1 LTDIRE
7 FIRAG
12 RAELKATMI
21 VSGGTLVNVASAEIY
36 PADVAVYKDRIVAVA
51 ADVSEYRGP
60 DTEIV
65 DATGH
70 CLCPGMIDGH
80 LHVEC
85 SKLSVTSFAKAV
97 VPLGT
102 TSIVSGL
109 DQILVVA
116 GLEGAREF
124 LDEARCTPLK
134 IFWGAPCK
142 TPYTLPRSNVGY
154 YFGPDDHRATHSWP
168 ECIGIWETV
177 REFVDTMDDHVLQA
191 IEIAE
196 QSRLPVLGCSPMCRG
211 NRLNS
216 YLQAGVR
223 SDHESYTAEEMLEKL
238 RNGMHVVIRESSISH
253 FLEKNLRIVTEM
265 GIEATSRISFCT
277 DDVVASDIL
286 KRGHLDNMVRMAI
299 AMGIKPMAAI
309 QMATI
314 NGAEAL
320 RIGQKV
326 GSISPGLAADI
337 LLVRDLKDFRAAA
350 VIAKGRL
357 AARDGKLIGELTPPA
372 RSALVRET
380 FKLSPVSRHD
390 LEVQAAEPGQNATRA
405 LSIAVTPDQIF
416 VRKRRD
422 VVLPVKN
429 GLVEADP
436 SRDVQYLTVVE
447 RYGRTSNRPVA
458 FASGFGLRSGA
469 LATSAAPDDN
479 NIVCVGTNPDD
490 MALAINH
497 IISRNGGQAV
507 ADGGRIVAFLPLPVG
522 GIVSDIEPEE
532 MAKKEQELDD
542 AARALGCTL
551 PWPFMYMFVLQIT
564 AIPDFA
570 ITDLGV
576 IDCVKLEVVD
586 PLQEASDGGA
596 RRAGGS

>member
-1 LTDIRE
+1 MTDVRE

-12 RAELKATMI
+12 RAELKATLI
-21 VSGGTLVNVASAEIY
+21 VSGGTLVNVASGEIY
-36 PADVAVYKDRIVAVA
+36 PADVAVYKDRIVAVG
-51 ADVSEYRGP
+51 DVSDYRGRG
-60 DTEIV
+60 TEVV

-70 CLCPGMIDGH
+70 FLCPGLIDGH

-85 SKLSVTSFAKAV
+85 SKMSVTSFAKAV

-124 LDEARCTPLK
+124 LDEAKATPLK

-154 YFGPDDHRATHSWP
+154 YFGPEDHRKTHSWP
-168 ECIGIWETV
+168 ECVGIWETV

-196 QSRLPVLGCSPMCRG
+196 ASRLPILGCSPMCRG
-211 NRLNS
+211 HRLNS

-238 RNGMHVVIRESSISH
+238 RKGMHVVIRESSISH
-253 FLEKNLRIVTEM
+253 FLEENLRIVTEM
-265 GIEATSRISFCT
+265 GITATSRISFCT

-286 KRGHLDNMVRMAI
+286 ERGHLDNMIRMAVAI
-299 AMGIKPMAAI
+299 GVSPMTAI

-320 RIGQKV
+320 KIGQKV

-337 LLVRDLKDFRAAA
+337 LLVRNVEDFRVAA

-357 AARDGKLIGELTPPA
+357 AARDKELVADLAPPL
-372 RSALVRET
+372 RSAALTDT
-380 FKLSPVSRHD
+380 FAVDKVSAD
-390 LEVQAAEPGQNATRA
+390 EM
-405 LSIAVTPDQIF
+405 AVTVARPDGHARVLTMAVNPEQVF

-422 VVLPVKN
+422 VMLPVRD
-429 GLVEADP
+429 GRVLADAAQ
-436 SRDVQYLTVVE
+436 DVQYVAVVE
-447 RYGRTSNRPVA
+447 RYGRTRNRPVA

-469 LATSAAPDDN
+469 LATSTAPDDN
-479 NIVCVGTNPDD
+479 NIVCVGTNPHD
-490 MALAINH
+490 MAIAINH
-497 IISRNGGQAV
+497 IIAEKGGQAV
-507 ADGGRIVAFLPLPVG
+507 VDGGRIISFLPLPIG
-522 GIVSDIEPEE
+522 GIVSDIEPAE
-532 MAKKEQELDD
+532 MAASEQALDE
-542 AARALGCTL
+542 AARSLGCRL

-570 ITDLGV
+570 MTDLGA
-576 IDCVKLEVVD
+576 IDCVNLSVID
-586 PLQEASDGGA
+586 PLEMAS
-596 RRAGGS
+596 

>member
-1 LTDIRE
+1 MSDIRE

-12 RAELKATMI
+12 RAELKATLI

-36 PADVAVYKDRIVAVA
+36 PADVAVYKDRIVAVG
-51 ADVSEYRGP
+51 DVSDYRGP
-60 DTEIV
+60 ETEIV
-65 DATGH
+65 DGTGYY
-70 CLCPGMIDGH
+70 LCPGMIDGH

-85 SKLSVTSFAKAV
+85 SKMSVTSFAKAV

-109 DQILVVA
+109 DQILVVS

-124 LDEARCTPLK
+124 LDEAKGTPLK

-154 YFGPDDHRATHSWP
+154 YFGPDGHRATHSWP
-168 ECIGIWETV
+168 ECVGIWETV
-177 REFVDTMDDHVLQA
+177 REFVDMMDDHVMQA

-196 QSRLPVLGCSPMCRG
+196 KSRLPILGCSPMCRG
-211 NRLNS
+211 HKLNS
-216 YLQAGVR
+216 YLQSGVR
-223 SDHESYTAEEMLEKL
+223 SDHESYTADEMLEKL
-238 RNGMHVVIRESSISH
+238 RNGVHVVIRESSISH
-253 FLEKNLRIVTEM
+253 FLTENLRIVTEM
-265 GIEATSRISFCT
+265 GIKATSRISFCT

-299 AMGIKPMAAI
+299 EMGIEPLTAI

-320 RIGQKV
+320 KIGQKV

-337 LLVRDLKDFRAAA
+337 LLVKDIADFRVSA
-350 VIAKGRL
+350 VIAKGKV
-357 AARDGKLIGELTPPA
+357 AARGGKLVSDLVAPP
-372 RSALVRET
+372 RSRLVTDT
-380 FKLSPVSRHD
+380 FKVGKVSRDD
-390 LEVQAAEPGQNATRA
+390 LVVRA
-405 LSIAVTPDQIF
+405 PDKKSTARVFTMAVTPEQIF

-422 VVLPVKN
+422 VTLPVRD
-429 GLVEADP
+429 GLVEADVAQ
-436 SRDVQYLTVVE
+436 DVQYLTVVE
-447 RYGRTSNRPVA
+447 RYGKTKNRPVA

-469 LATSAAPDDN
+469 LATSTAPDDN
-479 NIVCVGTNPDD
+479 NIVCVGTNLDD
-490 MALAINH
+490 MTVAINT
-497 IISRNGGQAV
+497 IIENNGGQAV
-507 ADGGRIVAFLPLPVG
+507 VDGGEVKAFLPLPIG

-532 MAKKEQELDD
+532 MAAKEEELDE

-570 ITDLGV
+570 MTDLGA

-586 PLQEASDGGA
+586 PLKMAL
-596 RRAGGS
+596 

>member
-1 LTDIRE
+1 MKLSDIRE

-12 RAELKATMI
+12 RAEYKATLI
-21 VSGGTLVNVASAEIY
+21 VSGGTLVNVASGEIY
-36 PADVAVYKDRIVAVA
+36 PTDVAVYKDRIVAVG
-51 ADVSEYRGP
+51 DVSEYRGP
-60 DTEIV
+60 ETEMI

-70 CLCPGMIDGH
+70 FLCPGLIDGH

-85 SKLSVTSFAKAV
+85 SKMSVTSFAKAV

-109 DQILVVA
+109 DQILVVS

-124 LDEARCTPLK
+124 LDEAKGTPLK

-168 ECIGIWETV
+168 ECVGIWETV
-177 REFVDTMDDHVLQA
+177 REFVDTMDEHVLQA
-191 IEIAE
+191 VEIAE
-196 QSRLPVLGCSPMCRG
+196 KSRLPILGCSPMCRG

-223 SDHESYTAEEMLEKL
+223 SDHESYTADEMLEKL
-238 RNGMHVVIRESSISH
+238 RKGMHVVIRESSISH
-253 FLEKNLRIVTEM
+253 FLEENLRIVTEM
-265 GIEATSRISFCT
+265 GIGATNRISFCT

-286 KRGHLDNMVRMAI
+286 GRGHLDNMIRMAV
-299 AMGIKPMAAI
+299 AMGVPPLTAI

-337 LLVRDLKDFRAAA
+337 LLVKDIGDFRVSA

-357 AARDGKLIGELTPPA
+357 AARDGRLVDDLAPPA
-372 RSALVRET
+372 RSALVTDT
-380 FKLSPVSRHD
+380 FKLAPVSRED
-390 LEVQAAEPGQNATRA
+390 LLVRAHAAGDKAPVLT
-405 LSIAVTPDQIF
+405 IAVTPEQIF
-416 VRKRRD
+416 VRTQRD
-422 VVLPVKN
+422 VVLPVRD
-429 GLVEADP
+429 GYVEADP
-436 SRDVQYLTVVE
+436 SQDVQYLTVVE

-469 LATSAAPDDN
+469 LATSTAPDDN
-479 NIVCVGTNPDD
+479 NIVCLGTNPDD

-497 IISRNGGQAV
+497 IIENNGGQV
-507 ADGGRIVAFLPLPVG
+507 VTDGGRIVSFLPLPIG
-522 GIVSDIEPEE
+522 GIVSDLDPPE
-532 MAKKEQELDD
+532 MAKKELELDD

-570 ITDLGV
+570 MTDLGL
-576 IDCVKLEVVD
+576 IDCVNLKVVN
-586 PLQEASDGGA
+586 PLKQAS
-596 RRAGGS
+596 

>member
-1 LTDIRE
+1 MSDIRE

-12 RAELKATMI
+12 RAEFKATLI
-21 VSGGTLVNVASAEIY
+21 IRGGTLVNVASGEIY
-36 PADVAVYKDRIVAVA
+36 PADVAIYKDRIVAVG
-51 ADVSEYRGP
+51 DVAEYNGP

-65 DATGH
+65 DATGYY
-70 CLCPGMIDGH
+70 LCPGLIDGH

-85 SKLSVTSFAKAV
+85 SKMSVTSFAKAV

-109 DQILVVA
+109 DQILVTS

-124 LDEARCTPLK
+124 LDEAKGTPLK

-154 YFGPDDHRATHSWP
+154 YFGPDDHHATHSWP
-168 ECIGIWETV
+168 ECVGIWETV
-177 REFVDTMDDHVLQA
+177 REFVDTLDDHVLQA

-196 QSRLPVLGCSPMCRG
+196 KSRLPILGCSPMCRG
-211 NRLNS
+211 SKLNS

-223 SDHESYTAEEMLEKL
+223 SDHESYTADEMLEKL
-238 RNGMHVVIRESSISH
+238 RKGMHVVIRESSISH
-253 FLEKNLRIVTEM
+253 FLTENLRIVTEM
-265 GIEATSRISFCT
+265 GIKATSRISFCT

-286 KRGHLDNMVRMAI
+286 SRGHLDNMIRMAVRM
-299 AMGIKPMAAI
+299 GIEPLTAI

-337 LLVRDLKDFRAAA
+337 LLVKDLKDFRVSA
-350 VIAKGRL
+350 VVAKGRL
-357 AARDGKLIGELTPPA
+357 AARDGKLVQDLSPPA
-372 RSALVRET
+372 RSAAVSNT
-380 FKLSPVSRHD
+380 FKVAPVSRED
-390 LEVQAAEPGQNATRA
+390 LTVRAPGTGDVAKA
-405 LSIAVTPDQIF
+405 LAIAVTPDQIF
-416 VRKRRD
+416 VRKQRN
-422 VVLPVKN
+422 VVLPVRD
-429 GLVEADP
+429 GFVEADR
-436 SRDVQYLTVVE
+436 SQDVQYLTVVE

-469 LATSAAPDDN
+469 LATSTAPDDN

-497 IISRNGGQAV
+497 IIANNGGQAV
-507 ADGGRIVAFLPLPVG
+507 ADGGRIVSFLPLPIG
-522 GIVSDIEPEE
+522 GIVSDIEPQE
-532 MAKKEQELDD
+532 MARKEQELDE
-542 AARALGCTL
+542 AARALGCSL

-576 IDCVKLEVVD
+576 IDCVNLKVVNPLEA
-586 PLQEASDGGA
+586 AS
-596 RRAGGS
+596 

>member
-1 LTDIRE
+1 MLSDIRE

-12 RAELKATMI
+12 RAEYKATLI

-36 PADVAVYKDRIVAVA
+36 PADVAVYKDRIVAVG
-51 ADVSEYRGP
+51 DVSEYRGP
-60 DTEIV
+60 GTEII
-65 DATGH
+65 DATGYY
-70 CLCPGMIDGH
+70 LCPGLIDGH

-85 SKLSVTSFAKAV
+85 SKMSVTSFAKAV

-109 DQILVVA
+109 DQILVVS
-116 GLEGAREF
+116 GLVGAREF
-124 LDEARCTPLK
+124 LDEAKGTPLK

-154 YFGPDDHRATHSWP
+154 YFGPGDHVATHSWP
-168 ECIGIWETV
+168 ECVGIWETV

-196 QSRLPVLGCSPMCRG
+196 KSRLPILGCSPMCRG
-211 NRLNS
+211 SRLNS

-223 SDHESYTAEEMLEKL
+223 SDHESYTADEMLEKL
-238 RNGMHVVIRESSISH
+238 RKGMHVVIRESSISH
-253 FLEKNLRIVTEM
+253 FLNENLRIVTEM
-265 GIEATSRISFCT
+265 GIKATGRISFCT

-286 KRGHLDNMVRMAI
+286 SRGHLDNMIRMAVRM
-299 AMGIKPMAAI
+299 GIPPLTAI

-337 LLVRDLKDFRAAA
+337 LLVKDLEDFRVSA
-350 VIAKGRL
+350 VVAKGKL
-357 AARDGKLIGELTPPA
+357 AARDGKLVEELTPPA
-372 RSALVRET
+372 RSAVVSDT
-380 FKLSPVSRHD
+380 FKVAPVSRED
-390 LEVQAAEPGQNATRA
+390 LLVRTSTKGDTARA
-405 LSIAVTPDQIF
+405 LAIAVTPDQIF
-416 VRKRRD
+416 VRKQRD
-422 VVLPVKN
+422 VVLPVRD
-429 GLVEADP
+429 GLVQADI
-436 SRDVQYLTVVE
+436 SQDVQYLAVVE

-469 LATSAAPDDN
+469 LATSTAPDDN
-479 NIVCVGTNPDD
+479 NIVCVGANPDD

-497 IISRNGGQAV
+497 IIANNGGQAV
-507 ADGGRIVAFLPLPVG
+507 ADGGRIVSFLPLPIG
-522 GIVSDIEPEE
+522 GIVSDIEPQE
-532 MAKKEQELDD
+532 MARKEQELDE

-576 IDCVKLEVVD
+576 IDCVNLKVVNPLEA
-586 PLQEASDGGA
+586 AS
-596 RRAGGS
+596 

>member
-1 LTDIRE
+1 MALSDIRE

-12 RAELKATMI
+12 RAEHRATL
-21 VSGGTLVNVASAEIY
+21 VVAGGTLVNVASGEIY
-36 PADVAVYKDRIVAVA
+36 PADVAIYKDRIVAVG
-51 ADVSEYRGP
+51 DVSDYRGP
-60 DTEIV
+60 DTEMI
-65 DATGH
+65 DATGYF
-70 CLCPGMIDGH
+70 LCPGMIDGH

-85 SKLSVTSFAKAV
+85 SKMSVTSFAKAV

-109 DQILVVA
+109 DQILVVS

-124 LDEARCTPLK
+124 LDEAKHTPLK

-142 TPYTLPRSNVGY
+142 TPYTLPRSHVGH

-168 ECIGIWETV
+168 ECVGIWETV
-177 REFVDTMDDHVLQA
+177 REFVDTMDDHVMQA
-191 IEIAE
+191 VEIAE
-196 QSRLPVLGCSPMCRG
+196 KSRLPILGCSPMCRG

-223 SDHESYTAEEMLEKL
+223 ADHESYTADEMLEKL
-238 RNGMHVVIRESSISH
+238 RKGMHVVIRESSISH
-253 FLEKNLRIVTEM
+253 FLEENLRIVTEM
-265 GIEATSRISFCT
+265 GIKATSRISFCT

-286 KRGHLDNMVRMAI
+286 SRGHLDNMVRMAVK
-299 AMGIKPMAAI
+299 MGIAPLTAI

-337 LLVRDLKDFRAAA
+337 LLVEDIADFRVSA

-357 AARDGKLIGELTPPA
+357 AARDGRLVDNLAPPP
-372 RSALVRET
+372 RSARVTDT
-380 FKLSPVSRHD
+380 FKLAPVSRDD
-390 LEVQAAEPGQNATRA
+390 LLVRA
-405 LSIAVTPDQIF
+405 QGSGDTAKVLSISVTPEQIF

-422 VVLPVKN
+422 VVLPVRD
-429 GLVEADP
+429 GHVEADV
-436 SRDVQYLTVVE
+436 SQDVQYLTVVE
-447 RYGRTSNRPVA
+447 RYGHTANRPVA

-469 LATSAAPDDN
+469 LATSTAPDDN
-479 NIVCVGTNPDD
+479 NIVCVGANPDD

-497 IISRNGGQAV
+497 IIENRGGQAV
-507 ADGGRIVAFLPLPVG
+507 ADGGRIVSFLPLPIG
-522 GIVSDIEPEE
+522 GIVSDIDPRE
-532 MAKKEQELDD
+532 MAEKERELDD

-570 ITDLGV
+570 ITDLGL
-576 IDCVKLEVVD
+576 IDCVNLEVVD
-586 PLQEASDGGA
+586 PLKMAS
-596 RRAGGS
+596 

>member
-1 LTDIRE
+1 MLSDIRE

-12 RAELKATMI
+12 RAEFKATLI
-21 VSGGTLVNVASAEIY
+21 ISGGTLVNVASAEIY
-36 PADVAVYKDRIVAVA
+36 PADVAVYKDRIVAVG
-51 ADVSEYRGP
+51 DVSEYRGP

-65 DATGH
+65 DATGYH
-70 CLCPGMIDGH
+70 LCPGLIDGH

-85 SKLSVTSFAKAV
+85 SKMSVTSFAKAV

-109 DQILVVA
+109 DQILVTS

-124 LDEARCTPLK
+124 LDEAKGTPLK

-177 REFVDTMDDHVLQA
+177 REFIDTMDDHVLEA

-196 QSRLPVLGCSPMCRG
+196 KSRLPILGCSPMCRG
-211 NRLNS
+211 SRLNS
-216 YLQAGVR
+216 YLQVGVR

-238 RNGMHVVIRESSISH
+238 RKGMHVVIRESSISH
-253 FLEKNLRIVTEM
+253 FLTENLRIVTEM
-265 GIEATSRISFCT
+265 GIKATSRISFCT
-277 DDVVASDIL
+277 DDVVATDIL
-286 KRGHLDNMVRMAI
+286 SRGHLDNMVRMAI
-299 AMGIKPMAAI
+299 QMGIEPLTAI

-326 GSISPGLAADI
+326 GSISPGLSADI
-337 LLVRDLKDFRAAA
+337 LLVKDLEDFRVSA
-350 VIAKGRL
+350 VIAKGKL
-357 AARDGKLIGELTPPA
+357 AARDGKLVGELTPPA
-372 RSALVRET
+372 RSSAVSDT
-380 FKLSPVSRHD
+380 FRVAPVSPED
-390 LEVQAAEPGQNATRA
+390 LAVRAAGEGDSAKA
-405 LSIAVTPDQIF
+405 LAIAVTPDQIF
-416 VRKRRD
+416 VRKQRD
-422 VVLPVKN
+422 VTLPVRD
-429 GLVEADP
+429 GFVQADP
-436 SRDVQYLTVVE
+436 AQDVQYITVVE
-447 RYGRTSNRPVA
+447 RYGRTTNRPVA

-469 LATSAAPDDN
+469 LATSTAPDDN
-479 NIVCVGTNPDD
+479 NIVCVGTNPND

-497 IISRNGGQAV
+497 IIANNGGQAV
-507 ADGGRIVAFLPLPVG
+507 ADGGRIVSFLPLPIG
-522 GIVSDIEPEE
+522 GIVSDIEPQE
-532 MAKKEQELDD
+532 MAEKEQELDE
-542 AARALGCTL
+542 AARGLGCTL

-576 IDCVKLEVVD
+576 IDCVNLKVVD
-586 PLQEASDGGA
+586 PLKATS
-596 RRAGGS
+596 

>member
-1 LTDIRE
+1 MSDIRE

-12 RAELKATMI
+12 RAEFKATLI
-21 VSGGTLVNVASAEIY
+21 IRGGTLVNVASGEIY
-36 PADVAVYKDRIVAVA
+36 PADVAIYKDRIVAVG
-51 ADVSEYRGP
+51 DVAEYNGP

-65 DATGH
+65 DATGYY
-70 CLCPGMIDGH
+70 LCPGLIDGH

-85 SKLSVTSFAKAV
+85 SKMSVTSFAKAV

-109 DQILVVA
+109 DQILVTS

-124 LDEARCTPLK
+124 LDEAKGTPLK

-154 YFGPDDHRATHSWP
+154 YFGPDDHHATHSWP
-168 ECIGIWETV
+168 ECVGIWETV
-177 REFVDTMDDHVLQA
+177 REFVDTLDDHVLQA

-196 QSRLPVLGCSPMCRG
+196 KSRLPILGCSPMCRG
-211 NRLNS
+211 SKLNS

-223 SDHESYTAEEMLEKL
+223 SDHESYTADEMLEKL
-238 RNGMHVVIRESSISH
+238 RKGMHVVIRESSISH
-253 FLEKNLRIVTEM
+253 FLTENLRIVTEM
-265 GIEATSRISFCT
+265 GIKATSRISFCT

-286 KRGHLDNMVRMAI
+286 SRGHLDNMIRMAVRM
-299 AMGIKPMAAI
+299 GIEPLTAI

-337 LLVRDLKDFRAAA
+337 LLVKDLKDFRVSA
-350 VIAKGRL
+350 VVAKGRL
-357 AARDGKLIGELTPPA
+357 AARDGKLVQDLSPPA
-372 RSALVRET
+372 RSAAVSNT
-380 FKLSPVSRHD
+380 FKVAPVSRED
-390 LEVQAAEPGQNATRA
+390 LTVRAPGTGDVAKA
-405 LSIAVTPDQIF
+405 LAIAVTPDQIF
-416 VRKRRD
+416 VRKQRN
-422 VVLPVKN
+422 VVLPVRD
-429 GLVEADP
+429 GFVEADR
-436 SRDVQYLTVVE
+436 SQDVQYLTVVE
-447 RYGRTSNRPVA
+447 RYGRKSNRPVA

-469 LATSAAPDDN
+469 LATSTAPDDN

-497 IISRNGGQAV
+497 IIANNGGQAV
-507 ADGGRIVAFLPLPVG
+507 ADGGRIVSFLPLPIG
-522 GIVSDIEPEE
+522 GIVSDIEPQE
-532 MAKKEQELDD
+532 MARKEQELDE
-542 AARALGCTL
+542 AARALGCSL

-576 IDCVKLEVVD
+576 IDCVNLKVVNPLEA
-586 PLQEASDGGA
+586 AS
-596 RRAGGS
+596 

>member
-1 LTDIRE
+1 MSDIRE

-12 RAELKATMI
+12 RAELKATLI

-36 PADVAVYKDRIVAVA
+36 PADVAIYKDRIVAVGDV
-51 ADVSEYRGP
+51 ADYRGP
-60 DTEIV
+60 RTEIV

-70 CLCPGMIDGH
+70 YLCPGMIDGH

-116 GLEGAREF
+116 GIEGAREF
-124 LDEARCTPLK
+124 LDEAKGTPLR

-154 YFGPDDHRATHSWP
+154 YFGPEDHRATHSWP
-168 ECIGIWETV
+168 ECVGIWETV
-177 REFVDTMDDHVLQA
+177 REFVDVMDDHVLQA
-191 IEIAE
+191 IELAE
-196 QSRLPVLGCSPMCRG
+196 ASRLPILGCSPMCRG
-211 NRLNS
+211 HRLNS

-223 SDHESYTAEEMLEKL
+223 ADHESYTAEEMLEKL
-238 RNGMHVVIRESSISH
+238 RKGMHVVIRESSISH
-253 FLEKNLRIVTEM
+253 FLEENLRIVTEM

-277 DDVVASDIL
+277 DDVVATDIL
-286 KRGHLDNMVRMAI
+286 RRGHLDNMVRMAVD
-299 AMGIKPMAAI
+299 MGIEPLAAI

-337 LLVRDLKDFRAAA
+337 LLVKDLHDFRATA
-350 VIAKGRL
+350 VIAKGAL
-357 AARDGKLIGELTPPA
+357 AARDGRLTRDLLPPP
-372 RSALVRET
+372 RSERVTRT
-380 FKLSPVSRHD
+380 FAVEPVSAGD
-390 LEVQAAEPGQNATRA
+390 LTVRAPGPAAEARVFTM
-405 LSIAVTPDQIF
+405 AVTPERIF

-422 VVLPVKN
+422 VTLPVED
-429 GLVEADP
+429 GLVRADP
-436 SRDVQYLTVVE
+436 ARDVQYLTVVE
-447 RYGRTSNRPVA
+447 RYGRTRNRPVA

-469 LATSAAPDDN
+469 LATSTAPDDN
-479 NIVCVGTNPDD
+479 NIVCVGTNPED
-490 MALAINH
+490 MAVAINR
-497 IISRNGGQAV
+497 IIAEGGGQAV
-507 ADGGRIVAFLPLPVG
+507 VEGGEVRAFLPLPIG

-532 MAKKEQELDD
+532 MARKEQELDD
-542 AARALGCTL
+542 AARALGCRL

-570 ITDLGV
+570 MTDLGA
-576 IDCVKLEVVD
+576 IDCVRLEVVD
-586 PLQEASDGGA
+586 PLKLAS
-596 RRAGGS
+596 

>member
-1 LTDIRE
+1 
-7 FIRAG
+7 
-12 RAELKATMI
+12 M
-21 VSGGTLVNVASAEIY
+21 VNVASGEIY
-36 PADVAVYKDRIVAVA
+36 PADVAVYKDRIVAVGDV
-51 ADVSEYRGP
+51 ADYRGP
-60 DTEIV
+60 ETEIV
-65 DATGH
+65 DATGYH
-70 CLCPGMIDGH
+70 LCPGLIDGH

-85 SKLSVTSFAKAV
+85 SKMSVTSFAKAV

-102 TSIVSGL
+102 TAIVSGL
-109 DQILVVA
+109 DQILVVS

-124 LDEARCTPLK
+124 LDEAKGTPLK

-154 YFGPDDHRATHSWP
+154 YFAPDDHRATHSWP
-168 ECIGIWETV
+168 ECVGIWETV

-196 QSRLPVLGCSPMCRG
+196 ESRLPILGCSPMCRG
-211 NRLNS
+211 HRLNS

-223 SDHESYTAEEMLEKL
+223 ADHESYTAEEMLEKL
-238 RNGMHVVIRESSISH
+238 RKGMHVVIRESSISH
-253 FLEKNLRIVTEM
+253 FLEENLRIVTEM
-265 GIEATSRISFCT
+265 GIKATSRISFCT
-277 DDVVASDIL
+277 DDVVATDIL

-299 AMGIKPMAAI
+299 AKGIEPMAAI

-337 LLVRDLKDFRAAA
+337 LLVKDLSDFRVSA
-350 VIAKGRL
+350 VVAKGRL
-357 AARDGKLIGELTPPA
+357 AARDGKLTSDLAAPR
-372 RSALVRET
+372 RSAKITKT
-380 FKLSPVSRHD
+380 FAVDR
-390 LEVQAAEPGQNATRA
+390 
-405 LSIAVTPDQIF
+405 VTPDELVVRADQADGEARVFTMSVTPEQIF

-422 VVLPVKN
+422 VMLQVRDGIVQ
-429 GLVEADP
+429 ADP
-436 SRDVQYLTVVE
+436 KQNVQYLTVVE

-469 LATSAAPDDN
+469 LATSTAPDDN
-479 NIVCVGTNPDD
+479 NIVCVGTNPED
-490 MALAINH
+490 MAVAINH
-497 IISRNGGQAV
+497 IIENNGGQAV
-507 ADGGRIVAFLPLPVG
+507 ADGGRIVSFLPLPIG

-532 MAKKEQELDD
+532 MAQKEQELDD
-542 AARALGCTL
+542 AARALGCAL

-570 ITDLGV
+570 ITDLGA
-576 IDCVKLEVVD
+576 IDCVNLTVVD
-586 PLQEASDGGA
+586 PLKLAS
-596 RRAGGS
+596 

>member
-1 LTDIRE
+1 MSDIRE

-12 RAELKATMI
+12 RAEYKATLI
-21 VSGGTLVNVASAEIY
+21 VSGGILVNVASAEIY
-36 PADVAVYKDRIVAVA
+36 PADVAVYKDRIVAVG
-51 ADVSEYRGP
+51 DVSEYLGP

-65 DATGH
+65 DATGYY
-70 CLCPGMIDGH
+70 LCPGLIDGH

-85 SKLSVTSFAKAV
+85 SKMSVTSFAKAV

-109 DQILVVA
+109 DQILVTS
-116 GLEGAREF
+116 GLDGAREF
-124 LDEARCTPLK
+124 LDEAKGTPLK

-154 YFGPDDHRATHSWP
+154 YFGPHDHIVTHSWP
-168 ECIGIWETV
+168 ECVGIWETV

-196 QSRLPVLGCSPMCRG
+196 KSRLPILGCSPMCRG
-211 NRLNS
+211 SRLNS

-223 SDHESYTAEEMLEKL
+223 SDHESYTADEMLEKL
-238 RNGMHVVIRESSISH
+238 RKGVHVVIRESSISH
-253 FLEKNLRIVTEM
+253 FLNENLRIVTEM
-265 GIEATSRISFCT
+265 GIKATSRISFCT

-286 KRGHLDNMVRMAI
+286 SRGHLDNMIRMAVK
-299 AMGIKPMAAI
+299 MGIAPLAAI

-337 LLVRDLKDFRAAA
+337 LLVKDLEDFRVSA
-350 VIAKGRL
+350 VVAKGKL
-357 AARDGKLIGELTPPA
+357 AARDGKLVNDLAPPA
-372 RSALVRET
+372 RSATVTDT
-380 FKLSPVSRHD
+380 FKVAPVSREELTVRASGKGD
-390 LEVQAAEPGQNATRA
+390 TARA
-405 LSIAVTPDQIF
+405 LAIAVTPDQIF
-416 VRKRRD
+416 VRKQRE
-422 VVLPVKN
+422 VILPVRG
-429 GLVEADP
+429 GLVQADQP
-436 SRDVQYLTVVE
+436 QDVQYLTVVE

-469 LATSAAPDDN
+469 LATSTAPDDN

-497 IISRNGGQAV
+497 IIANNGGQAV
-507 ADGGRIVAFLPLPVG
+507 ADGGKIVSFLPLPIG
-522 GIVSDIEPEE
+522 GIVSDIEPQE
-532 MAKKEQELDD
+532 MARKEQELDE

-576 IDCVKLEVVD
+576 IDCVNLKVVNPLEA
-586 PLQEASDGGA
+586 AS
-596 RRAGGS
+596 

>member
-1 LTDIRE
+1 MSDIRE

-12 RAELKATMI
+12 RAEYKATLI
-21 VSGGTLVNVASAEIY
+21 VSGGTLVNVASGEIY
-36 PADVAVYKDRIVAVA
+36 PTDVAVYKDRIVAVG
-51 ADVSEYRGP
+51 DVSEYRGP
-60 DTEIV
+60 ETEMI

-70 CLCPGMIDGH
+70 FLCPGLIDGH

-85 SKLSVTSFAKAV
+85 SKMSVTSFAKAV

-109 DQILVVA
+109 DQILVVS

-124 LDEARCTPLK
+124 LDEAKGTPLK

-168 ECIGIWETV
+168 ECVGIWETV
-177 REFVDTMDDHVLQA
+177 REFVDTMDEHVLQA
-191 IEIAE
+191 VEIAE
-196 QSRLPVLGCSPMCRG
+196 KSRLPILGCSPMCRG

-223 SDHESYTAEEMLEKL
+223 SDHESYTADEMLEKL
-238 RNGMHVVIRESSISH
+238 RKGMHVVIRESSISH
-253 FLEKNLRIVTEM
+253 FLEENLRIVTEM
-265 GIEATSRISFCT
+265 GIGATNRISFCT

-286 KRGHLDNMVRMAI
+286 SRGHLDNMIRMAV
-299 AMGIKPMAAI
+299 AMGVPPLTAI

-337 LLVRDLKDFRAAA
+337 LLVKDIGDFRVSA

-357 AARDGKLIGELTPPA
+357 AARDGRLVDDLAPPA
-372 RSALVRET
+372 RSALVTDT
-380 FKLSPVSRHD
+380 FKLAPVSRED
-390 LEVQAAEPGQNATRA
+390 LLVRAPAAGDKA
-405 LSIAVTPDQIF
+405 LVLTIAVTPEQIF
-416 VRKRRD
+416 VRTQRD
-422 VVLPVKN
+422 VMLPVRD
-429 GLVEADP
+429 GYVEADP
-436 SRDVQYLTVVE
+436 SQDVQYLTVVE

-469 LATSAAPDDN
+469 LATSTAPDDN
-479 NIVCVGTNPDD
+479 NIVCLGTNPDD

-497 IISRNGGQAV
+497 IIENNGGQV
-507 ADGGRIVAFLPLPVG
+507 VTDGGRIVSFLPLPIG
-522 GIVSDIEPEE
+522 GIVSDLDPPE
-532 MAKKEQELDD
+532 MAKKELELDD

-570 ITDLGV
+570 ITDLGL
-576 IDCVKLEVVD
+576 IDCVNLKVVN
-586 PLQEASDGGA
+586 PLKQAS
-596 RRAGGS
+596 